1 MNTISAKT
9 TSPLIVRFTDPSRLI
24 SQLNISPGS
33 VAADFG
39 CGAGF
44 FSIPLAQTAGKD
56 GIIYSLD
63 VLPAALEAVES
74 KAKIMGIK
82 NIITKR
88 ANLENENGSG
98 LPENS
103 ADWVIMKDILFQNGN
118 KEAILK
124 EAYRILK
131 PGGKSLIVEWSDKNM
146 SIGPDKSL
154 RVSSKALTELL
165 RQQKFSV
172 EKILD
177 AGEFHYAMVISK
189 T

>member
-1 MNTISAKT
+1 MNPSFTKT
-9 TSPLIVRFTDPSRLI
+9 ASPMIVRFTDPSRLI
-24 SQLNISPGS
+24 SQLEISPGS

-44 FSIPLAQTAGKD
+44 FSIPLAQTVGKN
-56 GIIYSLD
+56 GTVYSLD

-74 KAKIMGIK
+74 KAKTLGIA

-88 ANLENENGSG
+88 ANLENEDGSG

-103 ADWVIMKDILFQNGN
+103 VDWVIMKDILFQNGN

-131 PGGKSLIVEWSDKNM
+131 PKGKSLIVEWSDKNL
-146 SIGPDKSL
+146 SIGPEKNL
-154 RVSSKALTELL
+154 RVSSKMLTELV
-165 RQQKFSV
+165 RQKKFSV

-177 AGEFHYAMVISK
+177 AGEFHYAMVIAK
-189 T
+189 